1 MASRKI
7 ARREEDGDVPIHH
20 AVLGLLAEGPS
31 YGYELKATFE
41 DAIGPQWGQLNIGHL
56 YQILDRLM
64 REGLVS
70 RRAVPQSDRPDKL
83 VYRLTKEGRRELD
96 GWLSTPS
103 IRQSGYRDD
112 FILKLFV
119 GSRMGAEH
127 LRQVARTQR
136 HAYLSELS
144 GLSELRKRHR
154 DDPLVALLIEAAIV
168 HTEANLKIAERAEDQ
183 AERLARSESAASFVE
198 ATGASGAAA
207 T

>member
-1 MASRKI
+1 M
-7 ARREEDGDVPIHH
+7 EEVPIHH

-31 YGYELKATFE
+31 YGYELKTTFE
-41 DAIGPQWGQLNIGHL
+41 EAIGPQWGQLNIGHL

-70 RRAVPQSDRPDKL
+70 RRSVSQSDRPDKL

-136 HAYLSELS
+136 HAYLGELS
-144 GLSELRKRHR
+144 GLSDLRKRHR

-183 AERLARSESAASFVE
+183 AERLARSEAATSVIV
-198 ATGASGAAA
+198 APGASEAAA